1 MTTERIRVALA
12 GLGHWGPNLAYS
24 IVAAGGEISWLCDQ
38 DAERLEK
45 FAPRYQ
51 DARTSTNFESIIIDP
66 SVEAVM
72 IATPTSTHHSL
83 AQAAL
88 NAGKH
93 VLVEKPL
100 ALTSTHARELA
111 ELADAKQR
119 VLLVGHVYQYNAII
133 RALKSLIDQGE
144 LGDLLYM
151 SFTRTNLGPV
161 RTDVNALWDLTTH
174 DISIMTYLL
183 NELPENVTT
192 SGHCYL
198 NSNVEDVVSA
208 VFEFASGITAHTH
221 ASWLNPRKVRNI
233 TVVGEKKM
241 VEVDDLNLREP
252 IRIFDKRVEVPPP
265 ATLVG
270 SFVEFKTLVVDGGS
284 TTPRVATNRPLETE
298 CVHFLECIRSGRRPI
313 SDGMNG
319 LEVVRILE
327 AATRSLQNNSAR
339 VRIK

>member
-1 MTTERIRVALA
+1 
-12 GLGHWGPNLAYS
+12 
-24 IVAAGGEISWLCDQ
+24 
-38 DAERLEK
+38 
-45 FAPRYQ
+45 
-51 DARTSTNFESIIIDP
+51 
-66 SVEAVM
+66 
-72 IATPTSTHHSL
+72 
-83 AQAAL
+83 
-88 NAGKH
+88 

-100 ALTSTHARELA
+100 ASTSTHARELA
-111 ELADAKQR
+111 ELAEASQR

-133 RALKSLIDQGE
+133 RTLKSIIDQGE

-183 NELPENVTT
+183 NELPDSVTT

-208 VFEFASGITAHTH
+208 VFEFASGVTAHAH
-221 ASWLNPRKVRNI
+221 ASWLNPRKVRSI
-233 TVVGEKKM
+233 IVVGKKKM
-241 VEVDDLNLREP
+241 AEVDDLNLREP

-265 ATLVG
+265 GTLVG

-313 SDGMNG
+313 SDGKNG